1 MGSCP
6 LESLSG
12 LQEGPERRHGLCH
25 TEGMCYLVDQ
35 AEPGADICEVLGV
48 GNSVIALMYFSQ
60 GLTVVGV
67 MMKPANSTESRANLN
82 LAGLRVMPWLPQMF
96 SHSTACE

>member
-12 LQEGPERRHGLCH
+12 LQEGPERRHGLLSYRRH
-25 TEGMCYLVDQ
+25 TLHWLTKPNQERTSVRF
-35 AEPGADICEVLGV
+35 LGV
-48 GNSVIALMYFSQ
+48 GNSVTALMYFSQ
-60 GLTVVGV
+60 VVVV

-82 LAGLRVMPWLPQMF
+82 LAGLRVMTWLPQMF